1 MNTSRQTRRGFLGAA
16 GVAAAALAVGRTAPG
31 ASGKPD
37 PNKPNVVIIFTD
49 DMGYGDIGPF
59 GATEHQ
65 TPHLDRM
72 AREGI
77 KFTDFYVSSS
87 ACTPSRAALLTG
99 CYADRIGMGASVVFP
114 GDKRGL
120 NPSEITIAEMLKTEG
135 YATGCFGKWHL
146 GDQPEFMPLAQGFD
160 VYEGIPYSND
170 MWKETGRKQV
180 RRKFPPLPYIKQ
192 DKIVAHVPDAR
203 SQSELADAFTDAA
216 VKFIKS
222 NKDKP
227 FFAYIPHSAPHVP
240 LFSNGERLKAAGG
253 NVYKA
258 LISEIDDSVGRVMDA
273 INKSGIAKNTLVI
286 FTNDNGG
293 FGKAL
298 PGPLRGGK
306 FGPKYEGHMRVAT
319 LAWWPGRIPAGTV
332 TSEIGTT
339 ADIFPTIAK
348 LVGGKVPTDRII
360 DGKDISDVLLGK
372 KGARSPHTTLF
383 YEVDG
388 VRQGRWKYVRYRKK
402 ADWFEELYRL
412 DRDPGEKNNIAARH
426 PDKLKAM
433 AEALNKHRA
442 SLKANTR
449 PAGFSKAPKILLGD
463 PAGLPTLFE
472 YRNPERG

>member
-1 MNTSRQTRRGFLGAA
+1 MNTLKQTRRGFLQRIGL
-16 GVAAAALAVGRTAPG
+16 GAAALTLGRTAFG
-31 ASGKPD
+31 AVEKAGSK
-37 PNKPNVVIIFTD
+37 KPNIVLIFTD
-49 DMGYGDIGPF
+49 DMGYSDIGPF
-59 GATEHQ
+59 GATKHK

-120 NPSEITIAEMLKTEG
+120 NPSEITIAEMLKAKG
-135 YATGCFGKWHL
+135 YTSGCFGKWHL
-146 GDQPEFMPLAQGFD
+146 GDQPEFMPLAHGFD

-170 MWKETGRKQV
+170 MWRQTGRKQV
-180 RRKFPPLPYIKQ
+180 RRKHPPLPYIKQ
-192 DKIVAHVPDAR
+192 DKIVAHIPDVK
-203 SQSELADAFTDAA
+203 SQAELTDAYTDAA
-216 VKFIKS
+216 VSFIKA
-222 NKDKP
+222 NRDKP
-227 FFAYIPHSAPHVP
+227 FFAYLPHSAPHVP
-240 LFSNGERLKAAGG
+240 LFANRARLKAAGG

-258 LISEIDDSVGRVMDA
+258 LITEIDNSVGRIIAA
-273 INKSGIAKNTLVI
+273 INESGIAKNTLVI

-298 PGPLRGGK
+298 KGPLRGGK
-306 FGPKYEGHMRVAT
+306 FGPKYEGHMRVST
-319 LAWWPGRIPAGTV
+319 LAWWPGRIPAGAV
-332 TSEIGTT
+332 TSQIGTT

-348 LVGGKVPTDRII
+348 LVGGEVPADRII
-360 DGKDISDVLLGK
+360 DGKDISDILLGK
-372 KGARSPHTTLF
+372 KGAKSPHTTLF

-388 VRQGRWKYVRYRKK
+388 VRQGNWKYVRYRKK

-412 DRDPGEKNNIAARH
+412 DQDLGEQNNLAARH
-426 PDKLKAM
+426 PERVKAM
-433 AEALNKHRA
+433 GDLLQKHRA

-449 PAGFSKAPKILLGD
+449 AAGFSKAPKVLLED

-472 YRNPERG
+472 YRKTARR